1 MLIHINTRTSIP
13 YSSVMVMTYKPE
25 EGVTAFKL
33 RDSTWVTAKGDW
45 RKSVENGLKYRAISV
60 KLHSFELRA

>member
-1 MLIHINTRTSIP
+1 MLLHISTNTSIP

-33 RDSTWVTAKGDW
+33 RDGTWVTSKGDW
-45 RKSVENGLKYRAISV
+45 RKSVETGLKYRAISV
-60 KLHSFELRA
+60 KLQTFELRA